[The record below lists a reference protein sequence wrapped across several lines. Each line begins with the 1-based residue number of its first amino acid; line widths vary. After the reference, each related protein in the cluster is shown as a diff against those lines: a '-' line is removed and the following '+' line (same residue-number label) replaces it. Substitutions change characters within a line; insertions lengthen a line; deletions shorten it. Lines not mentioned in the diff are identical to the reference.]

1 MDDFRD
7 PPPPPCLYFPSI
19 FEWSP
24 SESFQSF
31 KRSQDLFGFLVTTD
45 PPFCSPKNQVISP
58 KIVRHPPPPSA
69 INNDRSLT
77 AGYFVGRGTFWAV
90 LHQVLPSQK
99 PRSALVLACSLRSR
113 TVELSKKRKKRDHGI
128 LGVKLPFE
136 GLNGVYRQP
145 SNGLKI
151 NRQPSKMQVKIN
163 CQKVSKYF
171 KSH

>member
-1 MDDFRD
+1 MTFAI
-7 PPPPPCLYFPSI
+7 PPSPPPPCLYFPSI

-31 KRSQDLFGFLVTTD
+31 KRSSLFGFLVTTD

-77 AGYFVGRGTFWAV
+77 AGYFVGRGTFWSV

-99 PRSALVLACSLRSR
+99 PRSVLALACSLRSR
-113 TVELSKKRKKRDHGI
+113 TVELSKKRKKNVCGQAFPLTFD
-128 LGVKLPFE
+128 
-136 GLNGVYRQP
+136 N
-145 SNGLKI
+145 
-151 NRQPSKMQVKIN
+151 
-163 CQKVSKYF
+163 KVIMGF
-171 KSH
+171 